1 MTAPAKVFDRPV
13 VRRRRD
19 RAAAAGAPAAF
30 LVDEIAG
37 RLADRLDDLRRP
49 FASAL
54 VVGALGGRL
63 GAAAR
68 ARPGAGAVVTMDLS
82 EALARRAPG
91 PAVAGDEEALPFA
104 AASFDLI
111 LGGFSLHSVNDLP
124 GALVQMRR
132 ALAPDGLFL
141 AALAGGRTLHE
152 LRRALME
159 AEIACQSGASPRVAP
174 FAEMADA
181 GALLQRAGFAL
192 PVVDSDT
199 IAVTWPDALAL
210 MADLRAMG
218 EANALVER
226 LRRPTRRETLFA
238 AAARY
243 RALFGDADGRIPAT
257 FEVLY
262 LTGWAPGPGQQ
273 RPLAP
278 GAAARRLAEALGEEE
293 RSAGEAADPG
303 RR

>member
-19 RAAAAGAPAAF
+19 RAAGAPAAF
-30 LVDEIAG
+30 LVDEVAG
-37 RLADRLDDLRRP
+37 RLADRLGDLRRP

-54 VVGALGGRL
+54 VVGALGARL
-63 GAAAR
+63 GALAR

-91 PAVAGDEEALPFA
+91 PALAADEEALPFA

-111 LGGFSLHSVNDLP
+111 LGGFGLHSVNDLP

-152 LRRALME
+152 LRRAFME
-159 AEIACQSGASPRVAP
+159 AEIDRQSGASPRVAP
-174 FAEMADA
+174 FADMADA

-273 RPLAP
+273 HPLAP
-278 GAAARRLAEALGEEE
+278 GAAAHRLAEALGAEE
-293 RSAGEAADPG
+293 RSAGEEADPG